1 MGVNR
6 QAINWGKVG
15 PFAIILAALLWSV
28 DALMR
33 QNLYSLPSIVIV
45 FGEHA
50 LGFLVTLPWL
60 ILNRKK
66 IQSLSN
72 KTWLSIFW
80 IALFGGIMG
89 TLFYTKALS
98 YIQYINFSVVVLL
111 QKLQPIF
118 AIFLAGIILREKI
131 RPRFLAWAVVAL
143 IGGYLVTFPSGRPTL
158 IDGGKNIVA
167 GLLAVGAA
175 FAWGSSTVMGK
186 YSLRNLD
193 TRIITPLRL
202 GLTAAVSGLYI
213 VLNNDLVD
221 VFPEIT
227 GTQWL
232 YLLAIVFSSGTV
244 ALSIYYFGLKFVDA
258 SKSTILEM
266 FWPLSAV
273 TIDWVFFDHPLTVTQ
288 IMGAILLLIAILRV
302 TKRAAAIAEDLPA

>member
-1 MGVNR
+1 MNEHHFSWSR
-6 QAINWGKVG
+6 VG
-15 PFAIILAALLWSV
+15 PFAIVLAALLWSV

-45 FGEHA
+45 FSEHA
-50 LGFLVTLPWL
+50 LGVLITLPWL
-60 ILNRKK
+60 IQNRRK
-66 IQSLSN
+66 IMSLSN
-72 KTWLSIFW
+72 RTWVAIFW
-80 IALFGGIMG
+80 VALFGGIMG

-98 YIQYINFSVVVLL
+98 YIHYINFSVVVLL

-118 AIFLAGIILREKI
+118 AIFLAGFVLREKL

-143 IGGYLVTFPSGRPTL
+143 IGGFLVTFPSGRPTL
-158 IDGGKNIVA
+158 IDGGKNVIA

-193 TRIITPLRL
+193 TRVVTPLRL
-202 GLTAAVSGLYI
+202 GLTAAISGIYL
-213 VLNNDLVD
+213 LFNHDLLG
-221 VFPEIT
+221 VFPNIT
-227 GTQWL
+227 RTQWL
-232 YLLAIVFSSGTV
+232 FIIAIVFSSGTV
-244 ALSIYYFGLKFVDA
+244 ALSIYYFGLKFVAA

-288 IMGAILLLIAILRV
+288 IMGAVLLLIAILQV
-302 TKRAAAIAEDLPA
+302 TKRAAAIADENLT